1 MRSPRSIHRKE
12 EKRVTGSLQIIARA
26 FFSFSSSSLPT
37 LIFVLEERKN
47 EKRGEMED
55 NSLEFHR
62 DQHFSI
68 RRIIHFFSPLSIG
81 RSLSPPLFFFSYP
94 SRLDVFFCFFFF
106 ACNLQDTIVCWW
118 AGFRSIDQFEDG
130 EMVVAS
136 VRRNR

>member
-1 MRSPRSIHRKE
+1 M
-12 EKRVTGSLQIIARA
+12 TGSLQIIVRA

-81 RSLSPPLFFFSYP
+81 RSLPSPLSLSLPIAVGRFFLFFLLRVQPLGHYSVLVGWFSKY
-94 SRLDVFFCFFFF
+94 
-106 ACNLQDTIVCWW
+106 
-118 AGFRSIDQFEDG
+118 
-130 EMVVAS
+130 
-136 VRRNR
+136 

>member
-1 MRSPRSIHRKE
+1 MSRCITDRREVATVYPSEGGKARD
-12 EKRVTGSLQIIARA
+12 GIATNHSSCFLFV
-26 FFSFSSSSLPT
+26 FFFLPPP

-81 RSLSPPLFFFSYP
+81 RSLPSPLSLSLPIAVGRFFLFFLLRVQPPGHYSVLVDWFSKY
-94 SRLDVFFCFFFF
+94 
-106 ACNLQDTIVCWW
+106 
-118 AGFRSIDQFEDG
+118 
-130 EMVVAS
+130 
-136 VRRNR
+136 